1 MYQTTH
7 GWLLSAAIAA
17 TLTIGALVQAADAHY
32 KGKIKSA
39 SSSRIV
45 VATVADTG
53 VTIRIGDQTEITI
66 SGKPAGPGDLKA
78 GDFVRVSAAESDGG
92 ILMATRIAVSR

>member
-1 MYQTTH
+1 MYQTTR
-7 GWLLSAAIAA
+7 LRILPAAIAA
-17 TLTIGALVQAADAHY
+17 VLTFGVLARAADVDY

-39 SSSRIV
+39 SASRIV
-45 VATVADTG
+45 IATVADAG

-66 SGKPAGPGDLKA
+66 SGKPAGSGDLKA

>member
-1 MYQTTH
+1 M
-7 GWLLSAAIAA
+7 AA
-17 TLTIGALVQAADAHY
+17 TLTFGVLVQAADADY
-32 KGKIKSA
+32 KGKIRSA

-45 VATVADTG
+45 VATIADTG

-66 SGKPAGPGDLKA
+66 SGKPAGPRDLKA